1 LQDQPPSEKR
11 DLLEIHVDLL
21 SEKTDEARIRL
32 ASLRGRWILGGLAR
46 TVHEELLAMV
56 EAAAARQL
64 VEQGKPGQAHAAIK
78 HAYTLFPQSVPIQK
92 GYLQIFGMDAFS
104 QKRYD
109 EYIQAHSMLGDNWPN
124 DVDAVLSHAAAMAA
138 VWALK
143 GDESARKR
151 ARELLDRARKLS
163 KDSEAVLA
171 FEKFVERRIETRV
184 LEEFQK

>member
-1 LQDQPPSEKR
+1 
-11 DLLEIHVDLL
+11 
-21 SEKTDEARIRL
+21 
-32 ASLRGRWILGGLAR
+32 
-46 TVHEELLAMV
+46 
-56 EAAAARQL
+56 
-64 VEQGKPGQAHAAIK
+64 
-78 HAYTLFPQSVPIQK
+78 
-92 GYLQIFGMDAFS
+92 
-104 QKRYD
+104 
-109 EYIQAHSMLGDNWPN
+109 MLGDNWPN